1 MRMAK
6 LLLVEDQEAMR
17 HSLTTLLTLDGHLV
31 LTAENLAEAQRVL
44 LEESVDLVLLDV
56 FLSGKEGQETSGY
69 EILDFIQQTPALNQ
83 TQVIMT
89 SGMDYSRQTLEAGA
103 DSFLLKPYM
112 PEDLQIMIQDVLS
125 QRSESDG

>member
-1 MRMAK
+1 MAK

-17 HSLTTLLTLDGHLV
+17 RSLTTLLSLDGHLV

-44 LEESVDLVLLDV
+44 LEECVDLVLLDV
-56 FLSGKEGQETSGY
+56 FLSGKDEPETSGY
-69 EILDFIQQTPALNQ
+69 EILDFIQRTPALNQ

-89 SGMDYSRQTLEAGA
+89 SGMDYTRQTLEAGA
-103 DSFLLKPYM
+103 DGFLQKPYM